1 MKKTFEFLYNP
12 EFVKQLNTLDKQT
25 RVRIMKQIDFLA
37 VSPFAGKRL
46 AGRLSN
52 SMSLR
57 VGKYRVIYRVVT
69 DERVII
75 VQTVELRK
83 KVYDQ

>member
-1 MKKTFEFLYNP
+1 MKKTFKFLYNP

-25 RVRIMKQIDFLA
+25 RIRVIQQVDFLA

-69 DERVII
+69 DESVII

-83 KVYDQ
+83 KAYDQ